1 MKDDKKM
8 IRTTI
13 FLPEALQERLKALA
27 EREGHPASVLIREA
41 IKAYLKKHEK
51 EK

>member
-1 MKDDKKM
+1 MKEDKKM

-13 FLPEALQERLKALA
+13 FLPPEIIDRLKVVAD
-27 EREGHPASVLIREA
+27 REGQPSSVLIREA
-41 IKAYLKKHEK
+41 IKAYLKKKEK